1 MASSLDRLGTFHP
14 ADRQAWREWLEK
26 NHATSPGI
34 WIVYVKKGSGR
45 VGLSYD
51 DAVEEALC
59 FGWIDSKVNP
69 VDEAHFRQVYTPRKP
84 GSIWSRINK
93 RRVEKLIAGGRM
105 TAAGLAKVEAAKADG
120 SWSFID
126 DVEALELPADLRLAL
141 AANPIAQ
148 QRFEAF
154 GSSYKKQVLYWIK
167 SAKRPE
173 TRKKRIEQVVS
184 LAAEGRK
191 IRE

>member
-1 MASSLDRLGTFHP
+1 MADNLDNPGTFHP
-14 ADRQAWREWLEK
+14 AGSQAWREWLEK

-34 WIVYVKKGSGR
+34 WLVLDKKSSGR
-45 VGLSYD
+45 AGLSYD

-69 VDEAHFRQVYTPRKP
+69 VDDDHFRQVYTPRKP
-84 GSIWSRINK
+84 GSIWSMSNK

-105 TAAGLAKVEAAKADG
+105 TAAGLAKVEAARKDG
-120 SWSFID
+120 SWSFLD
-126 DVEALELPADLRLAL
+126 DVEALELPADLRQTLE
-141 AANPIAQ
+141 ANPVAQ

-167 SAKRPE
+167 SSKRPE
-173 TRKKRIEQVVS
+173 TRKKRIEQAVA